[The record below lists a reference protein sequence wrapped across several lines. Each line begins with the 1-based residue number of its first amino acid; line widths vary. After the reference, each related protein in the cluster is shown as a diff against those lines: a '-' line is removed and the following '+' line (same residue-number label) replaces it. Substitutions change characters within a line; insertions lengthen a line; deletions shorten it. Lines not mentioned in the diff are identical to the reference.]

1 MVLQLQNVI
10 AGLTAALYCYIYGA
24 LICLCEKGTFR

>member
-1 MVLQLQNVI
+1 MFVQLQNVI
-10 AGLTAALYCYIYGA
+10 TGLTAALCCCIYGA